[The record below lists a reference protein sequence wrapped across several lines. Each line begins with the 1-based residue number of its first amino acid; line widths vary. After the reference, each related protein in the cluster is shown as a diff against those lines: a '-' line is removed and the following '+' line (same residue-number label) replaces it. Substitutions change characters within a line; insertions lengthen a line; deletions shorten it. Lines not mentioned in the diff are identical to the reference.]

1 MARLERWLVILIALH
16 SAAVGLFLVAL
27 PEWSAI
33 TLGGWTRVAPI
44 FFPRQAGV
52 FHLVLAA
59 GYLIEYFQYRG
70 ITLLVT
76 AKCIATIFLLAST
89 LAGGVPWIVPA
100 SGLGDGLMG
109 ISIILVRRWR
119 ASSERGRPR

>member
-16 SAAVGLFLVAL
+16 SAAVGLFLVAA
-27 PEWSAI
+27 PEWSAT
-33 TLGGWTRVAPI
+33 TLGGWSQVAPI

-76 AKCIATIFLLAST
+76 AKCIATLFLLAST
-89 LAGGVPWIVPA
+89 LAGGVPWIVSA

-109 ISIILVRRWR
+109 ISVILVRLRR
-119 ASSERGRPR
+119 TSSERGRSR